1 MVYVLG
7 FYIPLTDLLVLFS
20 LFVTVL
26 LFAVLI
32 ELKKLRR
39 IEEKMI
45 NIENKMLVLE
55 KNMQTDE
62 KAMDKMLDKL
72 KKMIK

>member
-20 LFVTVL
+20 LFTTVL
-26 LFAVLI
+26 LVAVLI
-32 ELKKLRR
+32 ELKKLKR

-45 NIENKMLVLE
+45 FIGSKMELVEKKMESDEKSMAKMLKKLE
-55 KNMQTDE
+55 KMV
-62 KAMDKMLDKL
+62 K
-72 KKMIK
+72 